1 MLNVDPQ
8 DMRESRGLKTFKIK
22 DVISP
27 HHGKMAEAI
36 RPKICIEIHLEPEMV
51 YGSVFLDSI
60 EIIIVKMSSFI
71 KISNF
76 FFQP

>member
-36 RPKICIEIHLEPEMV
+36 RPKICIEINLSPELVNGAFFQLKLLQLEFRLSLKYPT
-51 YGSVFLDSI
+51 Y
-60 EIIIVKMSSFI
+60 
-71 KISNF
+71 